1 MLYKYINIY
10 MVQIQYS
17 VHKYPIHAPII
28 AKFFPQEKVYIP
40 NNATSVD
47 VGKSKQCGFLI
58 FFLINNHN
66 ASSPNAVIAK

>member
-10 MVQIQYS
+10 MVEIQYS

-28 AKFFPQEKVYIP
+28 AKFFPQKKVYIP

-58 FFLINNHN
+58 IIFLIVSTTMLQ
-66 ASSPNAVIAK
+66 AQTL